1 MREVELSAGTIE
13 YEDTGGEGPFLVLLH
28 GLAQTGSVW
37 RNVVAELRPEPRC
50 IVPTLPLGGHR
61 HPMRTDADLS
71 MRGLS
76 RLVAKFL
83 ERLDLR
89 GVTLVESDWG
99 GAHLL
104 ISERERRAGRAAG
117 PSLLWGVRQLPTGA
131 SGVRRVAMD
140 ERLRPRRAAG
150 SSRVTLR

>member
-1 MREVELSAGTIE
+1 MTEETVRT
-13 YEDTGGEGPFLVLLH
+13 F
-28 GLAQTGSVW
+28 
-37 RNVVAELRPEPRC
+37 VA
-50 IVPTLPLGGHR
+50 TLPLGGHR
-61 HPMRTDADLS
+61 RPMRPDADLS

-76 RLVAKFL
+76 RRVAEFM

-89 GVTLVESDWG
+89 AATLVENDWG

-104 ISERERRAGRAAG
+104 ILERERRAGRAAG
-117 PSLLWGVRQLPTGA
+117 PYLLWGVRQLPTGA